1 MVKTLLIVVGMLLL
15 GVALLSVGI
24 WARQNG
30 KFPDIHVGHNPV
42 MRKRGIGCVEA
53 QDAEA
58 RRPNP
63 LAVDERINNIN
74 H

>member
-15 GVALLSVGI
+15 GVALLSVSI
-24 WARQNG
+24 WAKPDG
-30 KFPDIHVGHNPV
+30 KFPDMHVGHNPA

-63 LAVDERINNIN
+63 LTVNEHSDK
-74 H
+74 